1 MLRMIL
7 VLGMILSVALQ
18 GVDRADVD
26 LVDLSL
32 TAVEQLQ
39 SDVAGTGDGRC
50 CDERHAGADKP
61 TICKPDCKAV
71 IAPGMAEPH
80 PMGPHYDHPY
90 QPHVVFLGHPVDL
103 RPPIS

>member
-1 MLRMIL
+1 MLRLFL

-26 LVDLSL
+26 LVELSR
-32 TAVEQLQ
+32 TAAGQLQ

-50 CDERHAGADKP
+50 CDERHARVDKS

-71 IAPGMAEPH
+71 ISSGLAEPH
-80 PMGPHYDHPY
+80 PTGPYYDHPH
-90 QPHVVFLGHPVDL
+90 QAHVVFYGRPVDL